1 MNYMTDNKVTNTD
14 MLSATYR
21 DVLRSLSRDEKRRL
35 VKLTNYHG
43 LLWLF
48 AHFALI
54 GCMAWASFY
63 YTGFFCWLAI
73 VGQGIGL
80 SFLFCAMHECSHGTA
95 FRTAILNKL
104 ISSFVG
110 LLLFI
115 GPRWFQYYH
124 AAHHR
129 HTQDPA
135 LDPELTISKP
145 KTWGQYLL
153 HLSGIMIWTSNLR
166 ALLFNAIRTPKHYFI
181 PSSSQHR
188 IKTEARLMLLTYT
201 FIFTGAVILAPQ
213 YILQFWLL
221 PLLLGQPF
229 LRLFLLAEHA
239 GCPHEPD
246 MLKNSRTTRTNPFV
260 LFLSWNMPYHTAH
273 HSFPAVPFH
282 QLPTF
287 HQHIA
292 KYTAVTA
299 NGYST
304 FHRFYAKRF
313 LKEKIPS

>member
-1 MNYMTDNKVTNTD
+1 
-14 MLSATYR
+14 
-21 DVLRSLSRDEKRRL
+21 
-35 VKLTNYHG
+35 
-43 LLWLF
+43 
-48 AHFALI
+48 
-54 GCMAWASFY
+54 MAWASFY
-63 YTGFFCWLAI
+63 YTGFFGWLAI

-95 FRTAILNKL
+95 FRTTILNKL

-115 GPRWFQYYH
+115 GPRWFQYFH

-135 LDPELTISKP
+135 LDPELAISKP
-145 KTWGQYLL
+145 KTWGQYLF
-153 HLSGIMIWTSNLR
+153 HLTGIMIWTSNLR
-166 ALLFNAIRTPKHYFI
+166 ALLFNAIRTPKHSFI
-181 PSSSQHR
+181 PPSSQYR

-246 MLKNSRTTRTNPFV
+246 MLKNSRTTRTNPLV

-282 QLPTF
+282 QLPSFISISQNTQQLQQMDILLF
-287 HQHIA
+287 IA
-292 KYTAVTA
+292 
-299 NGYST
+299 ST
-304 FHRFYAKRF
+304 RSAFLMKKFRLDKISLINAPMLHKNRVQNAGLTKRSRFALVNITRKF
-313 LKEKIPS
+313 